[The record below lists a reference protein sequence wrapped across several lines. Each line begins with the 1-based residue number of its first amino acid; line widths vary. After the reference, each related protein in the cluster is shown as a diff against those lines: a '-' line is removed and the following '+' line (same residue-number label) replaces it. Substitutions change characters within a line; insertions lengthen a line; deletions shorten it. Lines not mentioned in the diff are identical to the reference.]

1 MHAKHRRTLEA
12 VFRDPVSGTIKWRDI
27 EAMLIGLGAE
37 ISEGSGSRIRFS
49 LRGRTLFVH
58 RPHPSP
64 DARRYV
70 VRNVRQFLSEAGI
83 GP

>member
-70 VRNVRQFLSEAGI
+70 VRNVRQFLIEAGI